1 MKTDPNNTP
10 VISDEEINLNA
21 YLGEPDVI
29 KLCEEIGG
37 NGKDIIAA
45 AWQDGFSSGA
55 EAVEAAIENSNFD
68 SLIVFT
74 ETSGAYKNDR
84 ISLRATF
91 LDTHL
96 YITEGFNHNEQE
108 AFDTSKL
115 LSPESKEMIVDLV
128 NRHNKHTNQPIFKQN
143 EKISHG

>member
-10 VISDEEINLNA
+10 FISDEEINLHA

-68 SLIVFT
+68 ALIVFT

-91 LDTHL
+91 LENRL
-96 YITEGFNHNEQE
+96 YITEGFNHNKQE
-108 AFDTSKL
+108 AFETARS
-115 LSPESKEMIVDLV
+115 LSPESKEMIVTLV
-128 NRHNKHTNQPIFKQN
+128 NQHHKHTNQPIFKQN